1 MKKIHKKYLLTS
13 GLILGTLFISIPT
26 VILVSNKLKS
36 NIKVNLLP
44 INIEKDLETTQYDD
58 LVRTKIIN
66 YEGDVFIYDKKQ
78 VLDQQS
84 LFDFQKIIKYLNNK
98 DYEIVNKIENLLN
111 TTELEYYLLD
121 SSLVSSMSTLYDL
134 GKFNT
139 SEIEKKLDQYWNAS
153 EGYFA
158 NENNINN
165 YILVNGQIYNFFI
178 ENNLEYFYKRYDI
191 SSYIQKILNNFDVNN
206 TSFWMAITA
215 IYIAASDISSYS
227 FDKEKIRTWIDMNLN
242 NNITWLR
249 YWTRILPAFYPEKMD
264 QLKSWYSN
272 KSTDEII
279 EFDPNLF
286 SYYLE
291 LMNENIS
298 DDLIISHINYWKKSL
313 YTYYTHDAK
322 NTFFSLS
329 ISPNSD
335 QFYKSVNKYIKQSV
349 IKLIRSDEIW
359 SSDDFIQIYYYSK
372 ILFKYDNNYLNT
384 LWKEIMNKV
393 NEKLKLDN
401 NFTSYLYALKILNI
415 FGNFDDEIYLKRN
428 INNLIEWNL
437 NSFLKLDRE
446 MTFDF
451 LINTLLMAKF
461 IYHNQYKKLENLIIE
476 NKNKLVL
483 HPIKTW
489 QFLDLL
495 DSIKLLG
502 IENELS
508 DPIIN
513 YFNLLKSSIKN
524 TPDNSIDIYLVNLKI

>member
-1 MKKIHKKYLLTS
+1 MKKIHKKYLLTC

-191 SSYIQKILNNFDVNN
+191 SGYIQKILNNFDINN

-249 YWTRILPAFYPEKMD
+249 YWTRILPAFYAEKMD

-329 ISPNSD
+329 ISSNSD

-349 IKLIRSDEIW
+349 IKLIRSDETW

-393 NEKLKLDN
+393 NEKLKLNN

-446 MTFDF
+446 MSFDF

-461 IYHNQYKKLENLIIE
+461 IDHNQYKKLENLIIE

-524 TPDNSIDIYLVNLKI
+524 IPYNSIDIYLVNLKI

>member
-191 SSYIQKILNNFDVNN
+191 SSYIQKILNNFDINN

-349 IKLIRSDEIW
+349 IKLIRSDETW

-393 NEKLKLDN
+393 NEKLKLNN

-428 INNLIEWNL
+428 INDLIEWNL

-461 IYHNQYKKLENLIIE
+461 IDHNQYKKLENLIIE

>member
-153 EGYFA
+153 EVYFA

-191 SSYIQKILNNFDVNN
+191 SSYIQKILNNFDINN

-264 QLKSWYSN
+264 QLKSWYSH

-329 ISPNSD
+329 ISSNSD

-349 IKLIRSDEIW
+349 IKLIRSDETW

-393 NEKLKLDN
+393 NEKLKLNN

-461 IYHNQYKKLENLIIE
+461 IDHNQYKKLENLIIK